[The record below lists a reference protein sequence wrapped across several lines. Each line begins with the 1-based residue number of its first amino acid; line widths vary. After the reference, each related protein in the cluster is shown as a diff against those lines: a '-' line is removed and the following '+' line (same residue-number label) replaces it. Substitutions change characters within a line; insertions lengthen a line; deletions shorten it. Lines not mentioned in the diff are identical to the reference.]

1 MAQNTHFKSVPS
13 ANKTKLLAGSK
24 NYLPPWFR
32 DQNQGGVTMNYTYK
46 DKQTSVDEI
55 LPVYSFLK
63 PISRFDGLYPKN
75 PDENEAYWDFISWAM
90 NREHEVLLS
99 IPTSKR
105 EDFWLKDF
113 DETGIDLSAFNTID
127 FQRLYPDQFDKH
139 KYRIMKIYEKVKDF
153 AQTHSCLLT
162 QEGRK
167 NIRQKFI
174 DLVDAEIRDNAKK
187 LLKQIQK
194 KPYRDDKESIIERI
208 QEANA
213 RIRRCK
219 AIWEAHA
226 EVA

>member
-1 MAQNTHFKSVPS
+1 
-13 ANKTKLLAGSK
+13 
-24 NYLPPWFR
+24 
-32 DQNQGGVTMNYTYK
+32 MNYTYE
-46 DKQTSVDEI
+46 DEQTYAEEL

-63 PISRFDGLYPKN
+63 PVSRFGDLYPKD

-90 NREHEVLLS
+90 SREHEALLS
-99 IPTSKR
+99 IPASIR

-113 DETGIDLSAFNTID
+113 DETGNDLSAFNTVD
-127 FQRLYPDQFDKH
+127 FHRLYPDQFDKH
-139 KYRIMKIYEKVKDF
+139 KYRIMKIYEKVKDI

-162 QEGRK
+162 QDGRK

-174 DLVDAEIRDNAKK
+174 DLVDSELRDCAKK

-194 KPYRDDKESIIERI
+194 NPYRENKESIIERI